1 MRSSPVHPYK
11 HGVTC
16 PALRPGLSAP
26 GTGWPPLSWP
36 YHLSCAAPTQVHG
49 PSRSSKVSLTG
60 PPTGT
65 HTLWRTR
72 PSGPRP
78 LTPLS
83 LAPPAPTSRSGTE
96 AVRRGGAGV
105 PNAGRGHQPGRPP
118 RGSPSCP
125 GCRPD
130 NSRAQPEDAR
140 EHRRKSRPR
149 TPARAVATPASTP
162 PPSRTARRGGAGP
175 GGRSLRG
182 AEPCGAGPG
191 QGAGRGRSRG
201 RGEGGA
207 AEDEGAGPGRGWDS
221 ATGRLRSWGAL

>member
-1 MRSSPVHPYK
+1 MGSSPVHPNK

-16 PALRPGLSAP
+16 PALRPGLWAP
-26 GTGWPPLSWP
+26 GTGWPPLSWL
-36 YHLSCAAPTQVHG
+36 YHLSCAAPTQVRG
-49 PSRSSKVSLTG
+49 PSRLCKVSLTG

-72 PSGPRP
+72 PFAPRP

-83 LAPPAPTSRSGTE
+83 FAPPAPTSRRETE
-96 AVRRGGAGV
+96 ALRSGGAGV
-105 PNAGRGHQPGRPP
+105 RNAGRAHLPGRPP

-162 PPSRTARRGGAGP
+162 PTSRTARRGGAGP
-175 GGRSLRG
+175 GGG
-182 AEPCGAGPG
+182 ACVGGAWPGPEAGP
-191 QGAGRGRSRG
+191 RRV
-201 RGEGGA
+201 
-207 AEDEGAGPGRGWDS
+207 
-221 ATGRLRSWGAL
+221 

>member
-105 PNAGRGHQPGRPP
+105 PNAGRGHQPGRLP

-162 PPSRTARRGGAGP
+162 PPSRTARRGGADP
-175 GGRSLRG
+175 GGGACVGRG
-182 AEPCGAGPG
+182 LDR
-191 QGAGRGRSRG
+191 GRGRNRG